1 VCAEQTSVSG
11 RSLSPPAT
19 ALFGAMSTRT
29 KLFLGVTVS
38 LGVTV
43 LCSALW
49 HWQSA
54 DLMRFTCYLLV
65 AILASSLKV
74 QLPGIDG
81 TMSVNFLF
89 ILLGVMELSLSETL
103 AIGCVATLVQS
114 VWQARNRPDPV
125 KVLFNVFGMMV
136 NASALCY
143 ASYHWLDGKVGGNR
157 PVLLIVAALVFFLA
171 NTLPISVVIALTE
184 NKTSR
189 KVWSE
194 CYFWSFPYYLV
205 GAAAV
210 GLVGIVN
217 SRAGWQTSLL
227 VLPVIYWVYRSYRL
241 YLGRLEAEKERV
253 EVEKRHVEQ
262 IASLNMRT
270 IEALALAIEA
280 KDHTTHTHLQRV
292 RTYAVEIAKE
302 IGLSSD
308 EIEALRAAALLHDIG
323 KLAVPEHIINKPG
336 KLTPEEFEKMK
347 VHPIVG
353 AEILDRVAFPYPVA
367 PIVRS
372 HHERWDGSG
381 YPAGLSGEQIPIGAR
396 ILAAVDCLDALAS
409 DRQYRA
415 AIPLDRAMETVKER
429 SGKWFDPKVVEIL
442 ERRYADLERTAQI
455 PEEGFVPAGFAKDLR
470 VERGLAPATGF
481 EKWSNNSQNE
491 TDFLS
496 SIASARQEAQAMFE
510 LSQDLGNSLSL
521 SETLSVLSM
530 RLRRLVPYDSIAVFV
545 SRNGWLLPELVSGEN
560 FRVLSSLKIRVGEG
574 LCGWVAENCKP
585 IINGNPQVEQG
596 YVADPKTATLTS
608 ALVVPLQGLSG
619 VVGVLAMYHSSPDA
633 FTPDHLRILLA
644 VASKVALSV
653 ENALKYQQ
661 AESSATT
668 DFLTGLPNARSLF
681 VHLAQEV
688 ARCRRMKT
696 SLAVMVCDIDGLKKI
711 NDSFGHLEGDKLLR
725 EFSLR
730 LKDACRGYDYVAR
743 MGGDEF
749 VVTAPGLSYEGALE
763 KTDRLNQAA
772 IEAGRHTCGRD
783 VITLSVGTAFCPE
796 DGFDVEALLAEADR
810 RMYTVK
816 QTHHAK
822 LAAGQGIL
830 AQGASG

>member
-1 VCAEQTSVSG
+1 MG
-11 RSLSPPAT
+11 L
-19 ALFGAMSTRT
+19 L
-29 KLFLGVTVS
+29 
-38 LGVTV
+38 V

-49 HWQSA
+49 HWQCA
-54 DLMRFTCYLLV
+54 DLARFFCYL
-65 AILASSLKV
+65 AIAVLASGLKV

-89 ILLGVMELSLSETL
+89 ILLGVVELSLPETL
-103 AIGCVATLVQS
+103 VIGCTATLVQS
-114 VWQARNRPDPV
+114 VWQSRSRPDPV
-125 KVLFNVFGMMV
+125 KVLFNVFGMMA
-136 NASALCY
+136 NASAFCY
-143 ASYHWLDGKVGGNR
+143 TSYHWLDTRRLATK
-157 PVLLIVAALVFFLA
+157 PVLLMVAALVFFLA
-171 NTLPISVVIALTE
+171 NTLPVSVVISLTE
-184 NKTSR
+184 GKSVR
-189 KVWSE
+189 KIWSE
-194 CYFWSFPYYLV
+194 CYFWSFPYYMV

-210 GLVGIVN
+210 GLVGVIN
-217 SRAGWQTSLL
+217 QRAGWQTSLL
-227 VLPVIYWVYRSYRL
+227 VLPLIYWVYRSYRL
-241 YLGRLEAEKERV
+241 YLARLEAEKDRV
-253 EVEKRHVEQ
+253 EIEKRHVEE

-292 RTYAVEIAKE
+292 RTYAVEIGKE
-302 IGLSSD
+302 MGLSAG

-323 KLAVPEHIINKPG
+323 KLGVPEHIINKPG

-347 VHPIVG
+347 VHPLVG

-381 YPAGLSGEQIPIGAR
+381 YPAGLAAEEIPIGAR

-409 DRQYRA
+409 HRQYRA
-415 AIPLDRAMETVKER
+415 AIPLDQAMRTVKEK
-429 SGKWFDPKVVEIL
+429 SGTWFDPKVVALLESRYVEL
-442 ERRYADLERTAQI
+442 ERVAQSLDA
-455 PEEGFVPAGFAKDLR
+455 GFVPSGFSKDLR
-470 VERGLAPATGF
+470 VERGLAPAAGF
-481 EKWSNNSQNE
+481 ERSAE
-491 TDFLS
+491 AAPDTDFLS

-530 RLRRLVPYDSIAVFV
+530 RLRKLIHYDSIAVYV
-545 SRNGWLLPELVSGEN
+545 NRNGWLLPELVSGEN
-560 FRVLSSLKIRVGEG
+560 FKVLSSLKIRVGEG
-574 LCGWVAENCKP
+574 LCGWVAENGKP
-585 IINGNPQVEQG
+585 IINGNPQVEAG
-596 YVADPKTATLTS
+596 YSADPEKYATLQS
-608 ALVVPLQGLSG
+608 ALAVPLDGLNG
-619 VVGVLAMYHSSPDA
+619 VVGVLAMYHSSLDA

-681 VHLAQEV
+681 VHLALEV

-711 NDSFGHLEGDKLLR
+711 NDSYGHLEGDKLLR
-725 EFSLR
+725 EFSMR
-730 LKDACRGYDYVAR
+730 LKEACRGYDYVAR

-749 VVTAPGLSYEGALE
+749 VVTAPGLTPESALE
-763 KTDRLNQAA
+763 KAARLNQAA
-772 IEAGRHTCGRD
+772 IDAGRETCGRD
-783 VITLSVGTAFCPE
+783 VVSLSVGTAFCPE

-810 RMYTVK
+810 RMYSVK
-816 QTHHAK
+816 QIHHAE
-822 LAAGQGIL
+822 AAARQSTL
-830 AQGASG
+830 AQNASVK